1 MINRLIL
8 LVRRAW
14 LLFQM
19 RALEVTIDG
28 QSECLECIS
37 DPFLSNRILMAQINA
52 RKELR
57 RVRAEY
63 NAMRPVRRESWRFA

>member
-1 MINRLIL
+1 MKKFINS
-8 LVRRAW
+8 VRRAF

-19 RALEVTIDG
+19 RSLEAVIDG

-63 NAMRPVRRESWRFA
+63 NAIRPVRREYWRLA

>member
-1 MINRLIL
+1 MINQLIL

-19 RALEVTIDG
+19 RALEATIDG
-28 QSECLECIS
+28 QSECLECVS
-37 DPFLSNRILMAQINA
+37 DPFLSNRILIAQINA

-57 RVRAEY
+57 RIRSEY
-63 NAMRPVRRESWRFA
+63 NAMLPDRRMSWRLS

>member
-1 MINRLIL
+1 MKKFINS
-8 LVRRAW
+8 VRRAF

-19 RALEVTIDG
+19 RSLEAVIDG

-63 NAMRPVRRESWRFA
+63 NAIRPVRRESWRLA